1 MKIYV
6 GFDHRGRKL
15 ANEVI
20 AYLVEQGFEVNLP
33 YDSEEEKIN
42 YPDVCLAVC
51 KEVVKNKENRAIL
64 ICGTGIGM
72 AMASNRFNKIR
83 AVLCHSQAEAYF
95 ARRHEDS
102 NVLALSAGYSD
113 GKMEVKASVNKA
125 LKIIDT
131 FLQTEF
137 EGGRHLERVNFLD
150 KLNQKD

>member
-1 MKIYV
+1 
-6 GFDHRGRKL
+6 
-15 ANEVI
+15 
-20 AYLVEQGFEVNLP
+20 
-33 YDSEEEKIN
+33 
-42 YPDVCLAVC
+42 
-51 KEVVKNKENRAIL
+51 
-64 ICGTGIGM
+64 M

-137 EGGRHLERVNFLD
+137 EGGRHQTRIDMIHEIENR
-150 KLNQKD
+150 